1 MGLIRDYPQWFE
13 SIWEAYPKFPKG
25 RSLKADAFEAC
36 ETKRIE
42 DNWESKD
49 ISQLIK
55 IIMGFKK
62 NAPHWQ
68 ETNQYGPPSL
78 QSFIRRRLY
87 ENEIPE
93 THVPKRKLDRF
104 DRANIEF
111 ENRLRSVK

>member
-13 SIWEAYPKFPKG
+13 SIWEAYPKFPRG

-62 NAPHWQ
+62 NAPQ
-68 ETNQYGPPSL
+68 PRVFLRVLDLGPRGVVWGGSWGV
-78 QSFIRRRLY
+78 SGDF
-87 ENEIPE
+87 
-93 THVPKRKLDRF
+93 
-104 DRANIEF
+104 
-111 ENRLRSVK
+111 